1 MSVIIDNITLMN
13 ALKTLNLT
21 CPNTRGGRNRHIGG
35 GNPEENSENLILC
48 TAQNIL
54 EGKEITTIIN
64 NDTIQEATTILNL
77 SPDMWVLMAQQIV
90 DKRSCLKN
98 LLNAIKIPV
107 ETRAKIAG
115 NVAKNTDKGPGSF
128 IYFNNLIELYHD
140 SFRKMIDEK
149 YSTLGGFSL
158 R

>member
-1 MSVIIDNITLMN
+1 MSVKINNKNLLY
-13 ALKTLNLT
+13 ALEQLYLT
-21 CPNTRGGRNRHIGG
+21 CPNKGGGRNRHIGG
-35 GNPEENSENLILC
+35 GNPEYSENLILC

-54 EGKEITTIIN
+54 ESNEGITTTIQEE
-64 NDTIQEATTILNL
+64 TIQEATTILNL